1 MDESFTFAF
10 SHSGVRSMYK
20 GCDGARVGSMIG
32 VKYVQVVGV
41 RIQCNAGVDGL
52 MVE

>member
-10 SHSGVRSMYK
+10 SHSGVGSMYK
-20 GCDGARVGSMIG
+20 GCDGARVGSMLG
-32 VKYVQVVGV
+32 VKYVQVIGV
-41 RIQCNAGVDGL
+41 RIQCNAVMDGL